1 MWKVWFPAATSARRG
16 VGAKGTALAAPL
28 LNRIYKNICLE
39 VIQIG
44 PVLDLT
50 SLVLRLII
58 LLFDATSPV
67 LRLIISLF
75 YAISPVLRLIISL
88 FDATNRVLRLII
100 PLFDATT
107 PSGFACHP
115 SMGGEFGVIASS
127 QNQMGS
133 FLIKSLAIII
143 R

>member
-1 MWKVWFPAATSARRG
+1 MWFPAATSARRG

-75 YAISPVLRLIISL
+75 
-88 FDATNRVLRLII
+88 DATSRVLRLII